1 VQVRDL
7 NVLDEVFGDALD
19 CSCGGQVCTNLT
31 QLGNYQG
38 FRERMKMSS
47 TDGLRSR
54 SLGTRKPLKPSGVTG
69 FDLQKCGDRCWVR
82 TNAG

>member
-1 VQVRDL
+1 VPPL
-7 NVLDEVFGDALD
+7 TALTLSKSGFRGLFSLALRRKYPD
-19 CSCGGQVCTNLT
+19 GM
-31 QLGNYQG
+31 NYQG

-47 TDGLRSR
+47 TDGLRNR